1 MHNWFGIQNSNS
13 RAKTILLIKPGGK
26 RAAFIPKSI
35 CTKANATV
43 WIWTRHVNPTF
54 RVANYCTTSTTI
66 WDDKDSSLNFLF
78 IQFIWNN
85 SHQLSFFQWSFKNKK
100 KRKKKKTFTPTW
112 NSWRLYEKGEK
123 VFEGHFRSSFKNSCK
138 SLLINYILKIMLT

>member
-35 CTKANATV
+35 CTKANATSLV

-66 WDDKDSSLNFLF
+66 WDDKDSSLIFLF

-100 KRKKKKTFTPTW
+100 NEKRRKHLHRPEIHGACTKRVK
-112 NSWRLYEKGEK
+112 RCLK
-123 VFEGHFRSSFKNSCK
+123 VISGHLSRIHANPF
-138 SLLINYILKIMLT
+138 SLIIY